1 MNKWVKAVPKS
12 QLYIEFVKAL
22 NGILDLSDRQME
34 VLAYLIHID
43 VSTPKSTVRS
53 KNVISTANRKKMIAD
68 LRIGAD
74 NLSKYIKKFKQMGIL
89 IQGKVEDEVY
99 VNKALIPEIV
109 GDRVQMTIILKLK
122 NEQQNIF

>member
-53 KNVISTANRKKMIAD
+53 KNVISTVNRKKMIAD
-68 LRIGAD
+68 LKIGAD

-122 NEQQNIF
+122 NEQ

>member
-68 LRIGAD
+68 LKIGAD
-74 NLSKYIKKFKQMGIL
+74 NLSKYIKSL
-89 IQGKVEDEVY
+89 NRWVYSSKV
-99 VNKALIPEIV
+99 K
-109 GDRVQMTIILKLK
+109 
-122 NEQQNIF
+122 

>member
-22 NGILDLSDRQME
+22 NGILDLSNRQME

-53 KNVISTANRKKMIAD
+53 KNVISAANRKKMIAD
-68 LRIGAD
+68 LKIGAD

-122 NEQQNIF
+122 NEQ